1 MSGTR
6 PPNERRPIRGMGR
19 IFSRGAV
26 YWIAYYFNGKEI
38 RESSCSQ
45 NESEARRLL
54 KKRLKE
60 IHGSRYVGPQEEK
73 LTVEDL
79 LVALI
84 THLETKGAKT
94 VDRLKSHLKPLRQ
107 FFSLTRAV
115 NVTTADV
122 ERYISERLKAQKA
135 RATVNRETG
144 ALKQAFNLAR
154 RQARLTRVPYIPMLR
169 EDNAR
174 QGFFE
179 HGDFENVVAKLPE
192 PINDIARF
200 GYLSGWRRGE
210 IVTLTW
216 DAVDRAAREVRLR
229 TSKNGEGRLLPV
241 DGDLWNLV
249 ERRWIA
255 RTIQK
260 KDGTTKLSEFVFH
273 RNGQPVVDF
282 RKPWNEAC
290 KDARVPG
297 RLFHD
302 LRRTAVRNM
311 IRAGVPQS
319 VAMSISGHKTVSMF
333 MRYNITS
340 ASDKIDALRKTAEH
354 LAAQPMKKHGD
365 AVIDLTNRDAA
376 SR

>member
-1 MSGTR
+1 MSDTTAE
-6 PPNERRPIRGMGR
+6 PKRRVLRGMGR
-19 IFSRGAV
+19 IFQRGAV
-26 YWIAYYFNGKEI
+26 CWIAYYFNGREI
-38 RESSCSQ
+38 RESCRSRD
-45 NESEARRLL
+45 EADARRLL

-60 IHGSRYVGPQEEK
+60 IHGSRFVGPQEENV
-73 LTVEDL
+73 TVDGPL
-79 LVALI
+79 DALI

-94 VDRLKSHLKPLRQ
+94 VDRLKSHLKPLREY
-107 FFSLTRAV
+107 FALTRAV
-115 NVTTADV
+115 NVTTAAV
-122 ERYISERLKAQKA
+122 EQYIAERLKADKA

-154 RQARLTRVPYIPMLR
+154 KQARLTRVPYMPMLR

-179 HGDFENVVAKLPE
+179 HSDFENLVSNLPE
-192 PINDIARF
+192 PIDDIARF

-210 IVTLTW
+210 IVSLTW
-216 DAVDRAAREVRLR
+216 DAVDRVGREVHLR
-229 TSKNGEGRLLPV
+229 TSKNGQGRVLPL
-241 DGDLWNLV
+241 DGDLWDLI
-249 ERRWIA
+249 ERRWDA
-255 RTIQK
+255 RTIEK

-273 RNGQPVVDF
+273 RSGEPIVDF
-282 RKPWNEAC
+282 RKPWKEAC
-290 KDARVPG
+290 KKAKTPG

-333 MRYNITS
+333 IRYNITS
-340 ASDKIDALRKTAEH
+340 ASDRIDALRRTAEH
-354 LAAQPMKKHGD
+354 LAAQPKKRQDG
-365 AVIDLTNRDAA
+365 AVVDLPGREAA